1 MKESSMPSL
10 SRLTLAIT
18 LTVATA
24 AFILLVQDVA
34 PKDWPAADRSV
45 APPVEMMKIVPAQ
58 ADRDMR
64 DWHMA
69 TGDQSAN

>member
-1 MKESSMPSL
+1 MLSL

-18 LTVATA
+18 LSTA
-24 AFILLVQDVA
+24 IIAYVLLIQDVA
-34 PKDWPAADRSV
+34 PKDWPGLGQSA

-58 ADRDMR
+58 ADRDLR
-64 DWHMA
+64 DRHMA